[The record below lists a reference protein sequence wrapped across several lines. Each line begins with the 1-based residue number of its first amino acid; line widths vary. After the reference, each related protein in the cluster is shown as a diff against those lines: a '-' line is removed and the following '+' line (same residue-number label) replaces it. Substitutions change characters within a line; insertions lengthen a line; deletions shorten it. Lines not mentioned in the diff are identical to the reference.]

1 MKLIVGLGNPKEK
14 YQKNRHNLGFM
25 AIDYFVEQ
33 NELEAY
39 KLDDKFHSEIS
50 ENNINNSKVIFAKP
64 RTFMNASGEAVSLIS
79 KYYKIKTADI
89 LVVYDELAL
98 DFGLVRTRE
107 EGSSAGHNG
116 VESIIKTLGKSF
128 NRVRVGIYNE
138 YAKKT
143 EASEFVLADFSK
155 DEEVELPKIFDY
167 TNQLIHEFIY
177 TEKLEA
183 HTHNCLENLL

>member
-14 YQKNRHNLGFM
+14 YRKNRHNLGFR
-25 AIDYFVEQ
+25 ALDYFVEQ
-33 NELEAY
+33 NELEEF

-50 ENNINNSKVIFAKP
+50 ENSINGKKVILAKP

-79 KYYKIKTADI
+79 KYYKIKPTDI

-116 VESIIKTLGKSF
+116 VESIIKTIGKPF
-128 NRVRVGIYNE
+128 NRVRVGIANDH
-138 YAKKT
+138 AKKA

-155 DEEVELPKIFDY
+155 DEEDQLTKIFDY
-167 TNQLIHEFIY
+167 TNQLIHEYIY